1 MTERPLI
8 SVIVPIYGV
17 EKYLEQCLDSIL
29 NQTYRQ
35 LEIILIDDG
44 SPDRCGDIC
53 DRYASQDSRI
63 KVIHQTNQGLSAA
76 RNAGMDMATGEYI
89 SFIDSDDYIDL
100 HFYEKMVQGFL
111 DYPDA
116 PIIVCLVYQD
126 KDGQI
131 TNLNPNWHIT
141 QPVLHSPLTFCEDC
155 LLGQVTGV
163 TVWNKLYRSKL
174 LKDIR
179 FRVGRTFEDLLFMH
193 DLSPILKKHMGKVVK
208 IPHYLYYYRIRQGSI
223 CHSKE
228 PAIIGILLSNL
239 DIIAESKELNP
250 KFAHKLEIKHQ
261 PNIIYLNG
269 QLEVNKQWKKKYVST
284 FRPLLKHIPIWSI
297 FSFQASLISKLAMF
311 IIRIYPEAYPVLQGI
326 KHMLSFIIH
335 RTTDTRLR

>member
-35 LEIILIDDG
+35 LEIILVDDG

-76 RNAGMDMATGEYI
+76 RNAGMDIAIGEYI
-89 SFIDSDDYIDL
+89 SFIDSDDYIVPQY
-100 HFYEKMVQGFL
+100 YEKMLEGFKQ
-111 DYPDA
+111 YPDA
-116 PIIVCLVYQD
+116 PIIACLIYQD

-131 TNLNPNWHIT
+131 TRLSPNWHTT
-141 QPVLHSPLTFCEDC
+141 QPVFHSSLTFCEEC
-155 LLGQVTGV
+155 LLGKMTVA
-163 TVWNKLYRSKL
+163 VWNKLFRAEL

-179 FRVGRTFEDLLFMH
+179 FRVGRIFEDSLFMH
-193 DLSPILKKHMGKVVK
+193 DLSPILKQYPGDVVV

-223 CHSKE
+223 CHGEE
-228 PAIIGILLSNL
+228 PNIIGSLHSYL
-239 DIIAESKELNP
+239 DIITESKEQNP
-250 KFAHKLEIKHQ
+250 EFAQKLEIQ
-261 PNIIYLNG
+261 CQQNIINFNG
-269 QLEVNKQWKKKYVST
+269 QLELNKEWGKKYAPT
-284 FRPLLKHIPIWSI
+284 FRPLMKQIPWRRI
-297 FSFQASLISKLAMF
+297 FSFQASWKGKIAML
-311 IIRIYPEAYPVLQGI
+311 IIRLYPPLYPILLNIRRMI
-326 KHMLSFIIH
+326 KNCGSH
-335 RTTDTRLR
+335 T